1 MTTEIQKDMLK
12 AAVRLANLTSLVATS
27 DIRKTEELAELARE
41 YTERMTEEMPL
52 PEEDVEKLF
61 KEAVLPLFT
70 ACSVL
75 SGLNPGQRGEEA

>member
-12 AAVRLANLTSLVATS
+12 ATLRLARLIALVGTSEIQT
-27 DIRKTEELAELARE
+27 KEKLAELARE